1 VLAGRPSSITA
12 SASVKLGDSEM
23 TPEEV
28 REILKGTKK
37 AVKKAEIKPAEV
49 ISNGKDNDE
58 PEK

>member
-1 VLAGRPSSITA
+1 
-12 SASVKLGDSEM
+12 M

-37 AVKKAEIKPAEV
+37 AVKEAEIKPAEV

>member
-1 VLAGRPSSITA
+1 
-12 SASVKLGDSEM
+12 M

-37 AVKKAEIKPAEV
+37 AVKKADIKPAEV
-49 ISNGKDNDE
+49 INNGKDDDE